1 MGGETLLT
9 EAEIPFVSTMVV
21 KTSWKIYWKHVLH
34 PNMYKYIPFSQFERD
49 GDTKF
54 TQYNHHKIQHCI
66 RKSTISNTGSFW
78 LLVSGNFLEVVGYP
92 QRSCCTGTETAEN
105 YFSHYLNYLSV
116 CKLDKEE
123 TLEGWIVHAS
133 SSSWSVEFGK
143 SLVVMQLLLQMVN
156 LFHLLIW
163 GLSNIHDHSG
173 TGSKD

>member
-9 EAEIPFVSTMVV
+9 EAEIYNGGQNFLENLL
-21 KTSWKIYWKHVLH
+21 KHVLH
-34 PNMYKYIPFSQFERD
+34 PNIYKCILFSQFERD

-92 QRSCCTGTETAEN
+92 QRSCCNTGTEMAEN

-123 TLEGWIVHAS
+123 TLEGWMGRAS

-143 SLVVMQLLLQMVN
+143 SLVVMQLLLLQMVN
-156 LFHLLIW
+156 LFHLI
-163 GLSNIHDHSG
+163 
-173 TGSKD
+173 

>member
-34 PNMYKYIPFSQFERD
+34 PNMYKYILFSQFERD

-54 TQYNHHKIQHCI
+54 TQYNHHEIQHCI

-92 QRSCCTGTETAEN
+92 QRSCNTGTETAEN

-116 CKLDKEE
+116 CELDKEE
-123 TLEGWIVHAS
+123 ALEGWMVRAS

-143 SLVVMQLLLQMVN
+143 SLAVMQLLFL
-156 LFHLLIW
+156 
-163 GLSNIHDHSG
+163 
-173 TGSKD
+173 

>member
-1 MGGETLLT
+1 MSCIRICINIYFLANSNE
-9 EAEIPFVSTMVV
+9 MV
-21 KTSWKIYWKHVLH
+21 T
-34 PNMYKYIPFSQFERD
+34 PNLRNHH
-49 GDTKF
+49 
-54 TQYNHHKIQHCI
+54 NHHKIQHCI
-66 RKSTISNTGSFW
+66 RKSTVSNTGSFW